1 MLYKFTVFLLFYDTK
16 LCIPTNSPLTV
27 RSFRDIIIM
36 LGKFCLLSRFRQ
48 DSQELSVRFVN
59 FHMEIREITVETS
72 NLRIEVFSHPWYNSN
87 VPKED
92 PYN

>member
-1 MLYKFTVFLLFYDTK
+1 
-16 LCIPTNSPLTV
+16 
-27 RSFRDIIIM
+27 
-36 LGKFCLLSRFRQ
+36 
-48 DSQELSVRFVN
+48 
-59 FHMEIREITVETS
+59 MEIREITVETS